1 MNFPKILSL
10 ANEMHEFNIKVL
22 QKAIKFIVGAS
33 DFTFGKVSLGK
44 FLPRPASGFKTLDER
59 LTLVTKSLI
68 RTSTHMKIL
77 SPKIWIFTSSC
88 VLPFLVTTKKRC
100 HT

>member
-1 MNFPKILSL
+1 MPSL
-10 ANEMHEFNIKVL
+10 ANEILVFNIKWFNIKDL
-22 QKAIKFIVGAS
+22 QRAIKIIVWAS
-33 DFTFGKVSLGK
+33 DFTCGKVSLGNYS
-44 FLPRPASGFKTLDER
+44 PRWASGFKTFAER

-68 RTSTHMKIL
+68 RTSTHMKMH

-88 VLPFLVTTKKRC
+88 VLPFSVTTKKRC